1 MDEAADKIAEGMR
14 QGYRDAWTSLYDLYA
29 ERVWREAARLLG
41 GNRQETAD
49 VVQEVFMAAAESACR
64 FDAARGTLWNWLAG
78 IVRNKVALRFRQNA
92 AHISAAKRWWNRMN
106 DMSRQWLAGRRD
118 APDGALEAKEM
129 ATLVRCT
136 LLKISHEYQT
146 LLVGKYIEDLSA
158 AELASRCGSTA
169 GAIRARLLRARQA
182 FRKAFQAGARADEP
196 EPARSKP

>member
-1 MDEAADKIAEGMR
+1 MDEATDKIAEGMR
-14 QGYRDAWTSLYDLYA
+14 RGYRDAWSSLYDLYA

-41 GNRQETAD
+41 GDRQETGD
-49 VVQEVFMAAAESACR
+49 VVQEVFMAAAESAGR
-64 FDAARGTLWNWLAG
+64 FDATRGTLWNWLAG

-92 AHISAAKRWWNRMN
+92 TRISAAKRWWDRMS

-118 APDGALEAKEM
+118 APDGALEAEEM

-169 GAIRARLLRARQA
+169 GAIRGRLLRARQA
-182 FRKAFQAGARADEP
+182 FRKAFEARADEP
-196 EPARSKP
+196 EPARSEP

>member
-1 MDEAADKIAEGMR
+1 MDEASDKIAEGLR
-14 QGYRDAWTSLYDLYA
+14 QGYRDAWSSLYDLYA
-29 ERVWREAARLLG
+29 ERAWREAARLLG

-49 VVQEVFMAAAESACR
+49 VVQEVFMAAAESARR

-92 AHISAAKRWWNRMN
+92 ARISAAKRWWNRMN

-118 APDGALEAKEM
+118 APDGALEAQEL

-136 LLKISHEYQT
+136 LLEISDEHRT

-158 AELASRCGSTA
+158 EQLASQSGSTA
-169 GAIRARLLRARQA
+169 GAIRGRLLRARQA
-182 FRKAFQAGARADEP
+182 FRKAFEARADEP
-196 EPARSKP
+196 EPTRSKP